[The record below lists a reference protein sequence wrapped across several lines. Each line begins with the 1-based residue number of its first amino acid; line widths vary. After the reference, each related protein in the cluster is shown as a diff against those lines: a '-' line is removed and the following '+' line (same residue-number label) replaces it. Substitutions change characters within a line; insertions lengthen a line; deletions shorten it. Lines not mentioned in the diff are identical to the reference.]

1 MKAQKGFTINELL
14 GVLFFVGIALG
25 GAIGWVWNILKL
37 MDMTFDPIT
46 GLAIVRIVGIFIPP
60 LGAIAGYF

>member
-1 MKAQKGFTINELL
+1 MKAQKGFTISELL

>member
-1 MKAQKGFTINELL
+1 MRKQLGFTINELL

-25 GAIGWVWNILKL
+25 GAVGWVWNILKL
-37 MDMTFDPIT
+37 MDLTFDPIT